1 MFRDA
6 EPFYILVET
15 PLHAGSGSEL
25 GVVDLPIQRE
35 RHTGFPKIESSGLK
49 GSIRET
55 FEGLRE
61 IELDGKKVNGDELIK
76 AISLTFGPEPKKGD
90 EHAGSLGF
98 TDARILLFPVK
109 SAKGIFAWVTCP
121 KVLDR
126 FQKELK
132 LAKIENIPSIP
143 PEDTVPEGCSLLI
156 SAKVVLEEY
165 TFEVKKDNAC
175 TQLANWLSE
184 NVLPRDG
191 SYKYLQ
197 DKMKR
202 DIVALR
208 DEEFCDFVTMATE
221 VIARTKID
229 PKKGTVERRGL
240 WYEEYLPAESV
251 LYSLALTSPPM
262 VADDN
267 KKGIFKADSPEKEAE
282 KVIKFFRAGIPE
294 VIQIGGNQTIGKGIV
309 RIIKGGQNE
318 QRHR

>member
-1 MFRDA
+1 MFREA

-49 GSIRET
+49 GSIREV

-61 IELDGKKVNGDELIK
+61 IEFDGKKVNEDELK
-76 AISLTFGPEPKKGD
+76 EAISLAFGPEKGD

-109 SAKGIFAWVTCP
+109 SAKGVFAWVTCP

-126 FQKELK
+126 FKKELE
-132 LAKIENIPSIP
+132 LAKIENIPQIP
-143 PEDTVPEGCSLLI
+143 PEDTVPDTDCSLLI
-156 SAKVVLEEY
+156 SGKIVLEEY
-165 TFEVKKDNAC
+165 TFEMREDNTC
-175 TQLANWLSE
+175 KQLAEWLSN
-184 NVLPRDG
+184 NVLPEDEN
-191 SYKYLQ
+191 YKYLK
-197 DKMKR
+197 DKMKK
-202 DIVALR
+202 DIVVLG
-208 DEEFCDFVTMATE
+208 DDEFCDFVTMSTE

-229 PKKGTVERRGL
+229 SEKGTVVPGGL
-240 WYEEYLPAESV
+240 WYEEYLPPETV
-251 LYSLALTSPPM
+251 LYSLALTSPVM

-267 KKGIFKADSPEKEAE
+267 KKEIFKADSPEKEAE
-282 KVIKFFRAGIPE
+282 NVMNFFKSGIPK

-309 RIIKGGQNE
+309 RIITKGGAG
-318 QRHR
+318 